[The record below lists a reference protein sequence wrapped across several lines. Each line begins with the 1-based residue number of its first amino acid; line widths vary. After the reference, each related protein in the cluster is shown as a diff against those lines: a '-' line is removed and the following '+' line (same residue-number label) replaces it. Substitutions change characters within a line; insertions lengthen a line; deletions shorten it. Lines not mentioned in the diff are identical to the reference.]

1 MALFHRVTIIG
12 LGLIGG
18 SLGIAIRRRRLA
30 KTVVG
35 YSRKP
40 ATLRVAKRRGAIHTG
55 TTNLRDAVRN
65 ADLVVLAT
73 PVDLIVPMAR
83 QAARYCRRS
92 AILTDVGSTK
102 GHIVRSLERSLPRHV
117 SFVGA
122 HPIAGSEQRG
132 IDAARSDLFAGAVC
146 VLTPTV
152 RTARRALQKVKRLW
166 AQVGMRVITMSPRDH
181 DQLLAGPPPPPPF
194 FAACLSAAH
203 PDHPPTV
210 ASS

>member
-40 ATLRVAKRRGAIHTG
+40 ATLRVAKGRGAIHTG

-73 PVDLIVPMAR
+73 PVDLIVPLAR

-102 GHIVRSLERSLPRHV
+102 GHIVQSLERSLPRHV

-132 IDAARSDLFAGAVC
+132 IDAASKDLFRGSMC
-146 VLTPTV
+146 ILTKTP
-152 RTARRALQKVKRLW
+152 RTNPRALRAVTRLW
-166 AQVGMRVITMSPRDH
+166 KPLVGCVMVMSPARH
-181 DQLLAGPPPPPPF
+181 DRLL
-194 FAACLSAAH
+194 
-203 PDHPPTV
+203 
-210 ASS
+210 